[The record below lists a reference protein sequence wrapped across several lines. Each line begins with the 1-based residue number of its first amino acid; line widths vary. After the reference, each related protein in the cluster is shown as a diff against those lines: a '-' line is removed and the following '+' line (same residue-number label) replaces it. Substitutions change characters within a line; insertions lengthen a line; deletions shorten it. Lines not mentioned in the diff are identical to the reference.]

1 MSGITVEIEFPQ
13 DMLIGLRVE
22 PKGLKRKAKEWMALE
37 LFREGEVSA
46 GRAAV
51 FLGITKS
58 QFIDLLNE
66 REIPY
71 LDSTADELALDVETA
86 QIQTSAR

>member
-71 LDSTADELALDVETA
+71 LDSTADELSLDVETA
-86 QIQTSAR
+86 RRAARTP